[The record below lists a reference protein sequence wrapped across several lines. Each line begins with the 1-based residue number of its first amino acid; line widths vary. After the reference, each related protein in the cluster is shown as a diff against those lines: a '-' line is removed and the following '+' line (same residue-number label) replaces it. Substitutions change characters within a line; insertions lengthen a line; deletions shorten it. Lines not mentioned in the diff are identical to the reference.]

1 MQKITVQEKIDRIF
15 KEIGEFGPY
24 QLLIIL
30 ICGSTSIVPGMI
42 AYSDE
47 FIKSDPDH
55 RYKPFFCVSHQIN
68 NSRLRLF
75 FKRIK
80 KVCIA
85 RMG

>member
-47 FIKSDPDH
+47 FVKSDPDH
-55 RYKPFFCVSHQIN
+55 RY
-68 NSRLRLF
+68 
-75 FKRIK
+75 
-80 KVCIA
+80 
-85 RMG
+85 